1 MASKKKKEV
10 AGACGEDKPE
20 RAGPLL
26 KHLLFPQRPLQPID
40 PNNGGPVSL
49 EAVLWNHYYRY
60 YRLAI
65 QDALHRSRRK
75 PFQLGGLAG
84 YDQLVGLLSHLE
96 KRRQHY
102 GSDAYLSALETRLRS
117 AVEVAQSQAEQVR
130 QAQRFLQQ
138 VEHYLAHT
146 PRPTLPAQEKEAR
159 PNGQGANLELANQPQ
174 PVTRA
179 QVQQQLEHMFN
190 QFAQQSNVGRTG
202 QRLYRKWQRASQTWL
217 PGILHCYQIAGLPRS
232 NLELE
237 AVYGQLRENQRRVSG
252 RKETSPLR
260 LFGAGEALALI
271 IETEQELLAWCQTV
285 AEDQDTYRTQ
295 RRLQEES
302 EEQRQRWRYR
312 LHRDP
317 DKAMTRVDAQF
328 YAILKE
334 RELMSVLKQT
344 DT

>member
-1 MASKKKKEV
+1 M
-10 AGACGEDKPE
+10 
-20 RAGPLL
+20 L
-26 KHLLFPQRPLQPID
+26 KHLLFPQMPLQPLD
-40 PNNGGPVSL
+40 PGTGRRL
-49 EAVLWNHYYRY
+49 EAVLWNRYYRY
-60 YRLAI
+60 YRSAI
-65 QDALHRSRRK
+65 QDALRRPRRK

-84 YDQLVGLLSHLE
+84 YNQLVGILSHLE
-96 KRRQHY
+96 KRQQQY
-102 GSDAYLSALETRLRS
+102 GADPYLSSLETRLRS
-117 AVEVAQSQAEQVR
+117 AVEVAQSQAEEVG

-138 VEHYLAHT
+138 VEHYLAHA
-146 PRPTLPAQEKEAR
+146 PRPTLAAQEKEAM
-159 PNGQGANLELANQPQ
+159 PTGKETSAEMTAPQ
-174 PVTRA
+174 QSVTPE
-179 QVQQQLEHMFN
+179 QVQQKLTQMFD
-190 QFAQQSNVGRTG
+190 QFVQQPDVGRTG

-237 AVYGQLRENQRRVSG
+237 AVYGTLRENQRRVSG

-271 IETEQELLAWCQTV
+271 IDTEQELWEWCQAV
-285 AEDQDTYRTQ
+285 AEDQDTFRTQ

-317 DKAMTRVDAQF
+317 DKAMTQVDQQF
-328 YAILKE
+328 YAVLKE
-334 RELMSVLKQT
+334 RGLMPVLKQT

>member
-1 MASKKKKEV
+1 
-10 AGACGEDKPE
+10 
-20 RAGPLL
+20 LL
-26 KHLLFPQRPLQPID
+26 KHLLFPQTPLQPLD
-40 PNNGGPVSL
+40 AQTGRSVSL

-60 YRLAI
+60 YRSAI
-65 QDALHRSRRK
+65 QDALRRPRRK

-84 YDQLVGLLSHLE
+84 YEQLVGILSHLE
-96 KRRQHY
+96 KRQQQY
-102 GSDAYLSALETRLRS
+102 GGDPYLSALETRLRS

-146 PRPTLPAQEKEAR
+146 PRPTLVAQEKEVLSAGKER
-159 PNGQGANLELANQPQ
+159 PGQQQ
-174 PVTRA
+174 PVTPE
-179 QVQQQLEHMFN
+179 QVQQQLKQMFD
-190 QFAQQSNVGRTG
+190 QFGQQPNIAPPG
-202 QRLYRKWQRASQTWL
+202 QGLYRKWQRASQTWF
-217 PGILHCYQIAGLPRS
+217 PGILYCYQIAGLPRS

-237 AVYGQLRENQRRVSG
+237 AVYGTLRENQRRVSG

-260 LFGAGEALALI
+260 LFGAGEAMALI
-271 IETEQELLAWCQTV
+271 IDTEPELLAWCQTV
-285 AEDQDTYRTQ
+285 AQDQDTFRTQ

-317 DKAMTRVDAQF
+317 DKAMTQVDAQF
-328 YAILKE
+328 YAVLKE
-334 RELMSVLKQT
+334 RQLLPRLKQT

>member
-1 MASKKKKEV
+1 
-10 AGACGEDKPE
+10 
-20 RAGPLL
+20 LL

-40 PNNGGPVSL
+40 PHNGRPVSL
-49 EAVLWNHYYRY
+49 EAVLWHHYYRY

-96 KRRQHY
+96 KRQPHY

-130 QAQRFLQQ
+130 QARRFLQQ

-146 PRPTLPAQEKEAR
+146 PRPTLAAQQKEAL
-159 PNGQGANLELANQPQ
+159 PAGQKTGSEMSGQQQ
-174 PVTRA
+174 PVTPQ
-179 QVQQQLEHMFN
+179 QVQQKLSQMFD
-190 QFAQQSNVGRTG
+190 QFAQQPDVGRTG
-202 QRLYRKWQRASQTWL
+202 QRLYRKWQSASQTWL

-232 NLELE
+232 NLALE
-237 AVYGQLRENQRRVSG
+237 AVYGTLRENQRRVSG

-271 IETEQELLAWCQTV
+271 IETEQELLEWCQTV

-317 DKAMTRVDAQF
+317 DKAMTRVDEQF
-328 YAILKE
+328 YAVLKD
-334 RELMSVLKQT
+334 RELMPVLKQT